1 MHAGI
6 NTIIMDLYLMKYI
19 KNICFTFL
27 VFYSSFSI
35 SEDKNITFKCTGLN
49 QFELIGSSGVK
60 EEIKIKN
67 YKFIDGALQGLNN
80 IECNWANNVIKCN
93 SNFLNVRK
101 LSINLKNNEAI
112 DYISGNKGFGVYVEN
127 FKGKC
132 EQKN

>member
-1 MHAGI
+1 
-6 NTIIMDLYLMKYI
+6 MKYI

>member
-1 MHAGI
+1 
-6 NTIIMDLYLMKYI
+6 MKYI

-27 VFYSSFSI
+27 LFYSSFSI

-80 IECNWANNVIKCN
+80 NVIGQIML
-93 SNFLNVRK
+93 LNATQ
-101 LSINLKNNEAI
+101 I
-112 DYISGNKGFGVYVEN
+112 F
-127 FKGKC
+127 
-132 EQKN
+132 